1 MKVKNLDKI
10 TLVKII
16 KILSLIDLDGKY
28 KLIISNINI
37 DIVKNLIQTN
47 IKKY

>member
-1 MKVKNLDKI
+1 MKIKNLDKI
-10 TLVKII
+10 TLVEII

-28 KLIISNINI
+28 KLTISNIDI
-37 DIVKNLIQTN
+37 DIVKNLIPTN

>member
-10 TLVKII
+10 TLVEII
-16 KILSLIDLDGKY
+16 KILSLIDLDSKY
-28 KLIISNINI
+28 KLTISNIDI